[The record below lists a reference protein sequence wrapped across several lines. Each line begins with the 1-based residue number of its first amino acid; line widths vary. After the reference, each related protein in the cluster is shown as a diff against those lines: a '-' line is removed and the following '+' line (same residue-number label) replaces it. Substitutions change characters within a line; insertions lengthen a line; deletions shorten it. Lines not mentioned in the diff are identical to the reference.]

1 MKKLFLILLIAFAA
15 CKEDK
20 NRSEDILSKEQMVSV
35 LTDIHIAEAQ
45 VGMKNLPLDS
55 SKKVFTSFE
64 NEILKKYKIDSAVF
78 KRSYQYYLK
87 ENLKEMDVIYS
98 AVVDSL
104 SMREVRKKLY

>member
-1 MKKLFLILLIAFAA
+1 MKKLFLIILIAFAG
-15 CKEDK
+15 CQQEK
-20 NRSEDILSKEQMVSV
+20 SGSTGILSKEQMVSV

-64 NEILKKYKIDSAVF
+64 QEILKKYKVDNAVF
-78 KRSYQYYLK
+78 KKSYQYYLK